1 MRKKTHSDRST
12 ATFNTVLIIF
22 FLVLFAQTVAI
33 YVFSGKNI
41 CLFISLG
48 AILICAGVVFFCKNR
63 LSSYFYKFYM
73 GTVEKLKTPNSD
85 LFSNFT
91 MPVLMLCDD
100 KIVWYNKRF
109 RTEVLKGDDI
119 LGDLPE
125 DIFPEA
131 ARSSLTLSDRAD
143 ISFLGRSYTVYR
155 SEYETAGERY
165 DAFYFAD
172 ITDLKKIAD
181 EFDSSRP
188 VVMIM
193 SIDSFDELTGN
204 LAESERA
211 SVRGQIEREIE
222 SFASKIDG
230 FMKKLNNHTYLF
242 MLNERGFSV
251 IKAEKFS
258 VLDNVRNLKVH
269 GDKNAT
275 LSIGVGRGDK
285 TLKDCEISARQA
297 LEMAQ
302 GRGGD
307 QAAVKKL
314 NNFEFFGGISSKGV
328 ERRTKVKTRVIAAAL
343 KELIRGSDSVFIV
356 GHKYGDLDSL
366 GASLGLYKAVETMGI
381 NGYIVLTREQHLA
394 KQMIAGIDTKY
405 DKGVIISGDRAMEL
419 ITKKSLVIVVDT
431 HRKDFIDAPDLFSVC
446 STKVV
451 IDHHRKNVD
460 FIDDAVIFYH
470 EPYAS
475 SACEMVCELLQYM
488 GDDIIE
494 KPEAEALFA
503 GIMLDTRNFVLRT
516 GVRTFEA
523 SAYLRARDA
532 DPVQVKKL
540 FADSMD
546 VYKERS
552 KIVASAKRFGRCAVS
567 VDDAESGSRVAA
579 SQAADELLNI
589 ENVDASFVIYKS
601 SDTINISARSLG
613 ALNVQIIME
622 ELGGGGHHTMSAA
635 QLRDCDVQ
643 TAEKMLFDAIL
654 KHENKE
660 KRSNYEGST
669 N

>member
-1 MRKKTHSDRST
+1 MRTNTHSDRST
-12 ATFNTVLIIF
+12 ATFNTVITIF
-22 FLVLFAQTVAI
+22 FAVLLAQTAAVYI
-33 YVFSGKNI
+33 LSGNI
-41 CLFISLG
+41 VCLFVSAGVML
-48 AILICAGVVFFCKNR
+48 LCAGIVYFCKNR
-63 LSSYFYKFYM
+63 LSSYFFSFYS
-73 GTVEKLKTPNSD
+73 GTVEKLKTPDSD
-85 LFSNFT
+85 LFTNFT
-91 MPVLMLCDD
+91 MPVLLLKGN

-109 RTEVLKGDDI
+109 RTDVLKGKDV
-119 LGDLPE
+119 LGDLPDE
-125 DIFPEA
+125 IFPETV
-131 ARSSLTLSDRAD
+131 RSAISVSDRAD
-143 ISFLGRSYTVYR
+143 VSFGGRKYTVYKTC
-155 SEYETAGERY
+155 YEAGGEKF
-165 DAFYFAD
+165 DTLYFVD
-172 ITDLKKIAD
+172 VTDLKRIAD
-181 EFDSSRP
+181 EFDASRP

-193 SIDSFDELTGN
+193 SIDSFDELTVN

-222 SFASKIDG
+222 AFASKTDG

-242 MLNERGFSV
+242 VLNERGFALM
-251 IKAEKFS
+251 KAEKFD
-258 VLDNVRNLKVH
+258 VLDKVRNLKVH

-285 TLKDCEISARQA
+285 NLKDCELSARQA

-307 QAAVKKL
+307 QTAVKRL

-328 ERRTKVKTRVIAAAL
+328 EKRTKVKTRVIAAAL
-343 KELIRGSDSVFIV
+343 KELLRGPDCVFIV

-366 GASLGLYKAVETMGI
+366 GASIGLWKAVHTIGPK
-381 NGYIVLTREQHLA
+381 GYIVLNREQHLA
-394 KQMIAGIDTKY
+394 KQLIDRVDKKY
-405 DKGVIISGDRAMEL
+405 DKGVIISGEKAMSL

-523 SAYLRARDA
+523 SAYLRGRDA
-532 DPVQVKKL
+532 DPVEVKKL

-552 KIVASAKRFGRCAVS
+552 KIVASAKRFGRCAIS
-567 VDDAESGSRVAA
+567 VDTADGGSRVAA

-601 SDTINISARSLG
+601 PDTVNISARSLG
-613 ALNVQIIME
+613 AVNVQVIME

-635 QLRDCDVQ
+635 QLRDCDTD
-643 TAEKMLFDAIL
+643 TAEKMLLEAIS
-654 KHENKE
+654 KHEK
-660 KRSNYEGST
+660 
-669 N
+669 

>member
-1 MRKKTHSDRST
+1 MRKNTHSDRST
-12 ATFNTVLIIF
+12 ATFNTVITIF
-22 FLVLFAQTVAI
+22 FAVLLAQTAAVYI
-33 YVFSGKNI
+33 LSGNI
-41 CLFISLG
+41 VCLFVSAGVML
-48 AILICAGVVFFCKNR
+48 LCAGIVYFCKNR
-63 LSSYFYKFYM
+63 LSSYFFSFYS
-73 GTVEKLKTPNSD
+73 GTVEKLKTPDSD
-85 LFSNFT
+85 LFTNFT
-91 MPVLMLCDD
+91 MPVLLLKGN

-109 RTEVLKGDDI
+109 RTDVLKGKDV
-119 LGDLPE
+119 LGDLPDE
-125 DIFPEA
+125 IFPETV
-131 ARSSLTLSDRAD
+131 RSAISVSDRAD
-143 ISFLGRSYTVYR
+143 VSFGGRKYTVYKTC
-155 SEYETAGERY
+155 YEAGGEKF
-165 DAFYFAD
+165 DTLYFVD
-172 ITDLKKIAD
+172 VTDLKRIAD
-181 EFDSSRP
+181 EFDASRP

-193 SIDSFDELTGN
+193 SIDSFDELTVN

-222 SFASKIDG
+222 AFASKTDG

-242 MLNERGFSV
+242 VLNERGFALM
-251 IKAEKFS
+251 KAEKFD
-258 VLDNVRNLKVH
+258 VLDKVRNLKVH

-285 TLKDCEISARQA
+285 NLKDCELSARQA

-307 QAAVKKL
+307 QTAVKRL

-328 ERRTKVKTRVIAAAL
+328 EKRTKVKTRVIAAAL
-343 KELIRGSDSVFIV
+343 KELIRGSDCVFIV

-366 GASLGLYKAVETMGI
+366 GASIGLWKAVHTIGPK
-381 NGYIVLTREQHLA
+381 GYIVLNREQYLA
-394 KQMIAGIDTKY
+394 KQLIDRVDKKY
-405 DKGVIISGDRAMEL
+405 DKGVIISGEKAMSL

-523 SAYLRARDA
+523 SAYLRGRDA
-532 DPVQVKKL
+532 DPVEVKKL

-552 KIVASAKRFGRCAVS
+552 KIVASAKRFGRCAIS
-567 VDDAESGSRVAA
+567 VDTADGGSRVAA

-601 SDTINISARSLG
+601 PDTVNISARSLG
-613 ALNVQIIME
+613 AVNVQVIME

-635 QLRDCDVQ
+635 QLRDCDTD
-643 TAEKMLFDAIL
+643 TAEKMLLEAIS
-654 KHENKE
+654 KHEK
-660 KRSNYEGST
+660 
-669 N
+669 

>member
-1 MRKKTHSDRST
+1 MRKNTHSDRST
-12 ATFNTVLIIF
+12 ATFNTVITIF
-22 FLVLFAQTVAI
+22 FAVLLAQTAAVYI
-33 YVFSGKNI
+33 LSGNI
-41 CLFISLG
+41 VCLFVSAGVML
-48 AILICAGVVFFCKNR
+48 LCAGIVYFCKNR
-63 LSSYFYKFYM
+63 LSSYFFSFYS
-73 GTVEKLKTPNSD
+73 GTVEKLKTPDSD
-85 LFSNFT
+85 LFTNFT
-91 MPVLMLCDD
+91 MPVLLLKGN

-109 RTEVLKGDDI
+109 RTDVLKGKDV
-119 LGDLPE
+119 LGDLPDE
-125 DIFPEA
+125 IFPETV
-131 ARSSLTLSDRAD
+131 RSAISVSDRAD
-143 ISFLGRSYTVYR
+143 VSFGGRKYTVYKTC
-155 SEYETAGERY
+155 YEAGGEKF
-165 DAFYFAD
+165 DTLYFVD
-172 ITDLKKIAD
+172 VTDLKRIAD
-181 EFDSSRP
+181 EFDASRP

-193 SIDSFDELTGN
+193 SIDSFDELTVN

-222 SFASKIDG
+222 AFASKTDG

-242 MLNERGFSV
+242 VLNERGFALM
-251 IKAEKFS
+251 KAEKFD
-258 VLDNVRNLKVH
+258 VLDKVRNLKVH

-285 TLKDCEISARQA
+285 NLKDCELSARQA

-307 QAAVKKL
+307 QAAVKRL

-328 ERRTKVKTRVIAAAL
+328 EKRTKVKTRVIAAAL
-343 KELIRGSDSVFIV
+343 KELIRGSDCVFIV

-366 GASLGLYKAVETMGI
+366 GASIGLWKAVHTIGPK
-381 NGYIVLTREQHLA
+381 GYIVLNREQHLA
-394 KQMIAGIDTKY
+394 KQLIDRVDKKY
-405 DKGVIISGDRAMEL
+405 DKGVIISGEKAMSL

-488 GDDIIE
+488 GDDIIG

-523 SAYLRARDA
+523 SAYLRGRDA
-532 DPVQVKKL
+532 DPVEVKKL

-552 KIVASAKRFGRCAVS
+552 KIVASAKRFGRCAIS
-567 VDDAESGSRVAA
+567 VDTADGGSRVAA

-601 SDTINISARSLG
+601 PDIVNISARSLG
-613 ALNVQIIME
+613 AVNVQVIME

-635 QLRDCDVQ
+635 QLRDCDTD
-643 TAEKMLFDAIL
+643 TAEKMLLEAIS
-654 KHENKE
+654 KHEK
-660 KRSNYEGST
+660 
-669 N
+669 

>member
-1 MRKKTHSDRST
+1 MRKNTHSDRST
-12 ATFNTVLIIF
+12 ATFNTVITIF
-22 FLVLFAQTVAI
+22 FAVLLAQTAAVYI
-33 YVFSGKNI
+33 LSGNI
-41 CLFISLG
+41 VCLFVSAGVML
-48 AILICAGVVFFCKNR
+48 LCAGIVYFCKNR
-63 LSSYFYKFYM
+63 LSSYFFSFYS
-73 GTVEKLKTPNSD
+73 GTVEKLKTPDSD
-85 LFSNFT
+85 LFTNFT
-91 MPVLMLCDD
+91 MPVLLLKGN

-109 RTEVLKGDDI
+109 RTDVLKGKDV
-119 LGDLPE
+119 LGDLPDE
-125 DIFPEA
+125 IFPETV
-131 ARSSLTLSDRAD
+131 RSAISVSDRAD
-143 ISFLGRSYTVYR
+143 VSFGGRKYTVYKTC
-155 SEYETAGERY
+155 YEAGGEKF
-165 DAFYFAD
+165 DTLYFFD
-172 ITDLKKIAD
+172 VTDLKRIAD
-181 EFDSSRP
+181 EFDASRP

-193 SIDSFDELTGN
+193 SIDSFDELTVN

-222 SFASKIDG
+222 AFASKTDG

-242 MLNERGFSV
+242 VLNERGFALM
-251 IKAEKFS
+251 KAEKFD
-258 VLDNVRNLKVH
+258 VLDKVRNLKVH

-285 TLKDCEISARQA
+285 NLKDCELSARQA

-307 QAAVKKL
+307 QTAVKRL

-328 ERRTKVKTRVIAAAL
+328 EKRTKVKTRVIAAAL
-343 KELIRGSDSVFIV
+343 KELIRGSDCVFIV

-366 GASLGLYKAVETMGI
+366 GASIGLWKAVHTIGPK
-381 NGYIVLTREQHLA
+381 GYIVLNREQHLA
-394 KQMIAGIDTKY
+394 KQLIDRVDKKY
-405 DKGVIISGDRAMEL
+405 DKGVIISGEKAMSL

-523 SAYLRARDA
+523 SAYLRGRDA
-532 DPVQVKKL
+532 DPVEVKKL

-552 KIVASAKRFGRCAVS
+552 KIVASAKRFGRCAIS
-567 VDDAESGSRVAA
+567 VDTADGGSRVAA

-601 SDTINISARSLG
+601 PDTVNISARSLG
-613 ALNVQIIME
+613 AVNVQVIME

-635 QLRDCDVQ
+635 QLRDCDTD
-643 TAEKMLFDAIL
+643 TAEKMLLEAIS
-654 KHENKE
+654 KHEK
-660 KRSNYEGST
+660 
-669 N
+669 

>member
-1 MRKKTHSDRST
+1 MRKNTHSDRST
-12 ATFNTVLIIF
+12 ATFNTVITIF
-22 FLVLFAQTVAI
+22 FAVLLAQTAAVYI
-33 YVFSGKNI
+33 LSGNI
-41 CLFISLG
+41 VCLFVSAGVML
-48 AILICAGVVFFCKNR
+48 LCAGIVYFCKNR
-63 LSSYFYKFYM
+63 LSSYFFSFYS
-73 GTVEKLKTPNSD
+73 GTVEKLKTPDSD
-85 LFSNFT
+85 LFTNFT
-91 MPVLMLCDD
+91 MPVLLLKGN

-109 RTEVLKGDDI
+109 RTDVLKGKDV
-119 LGDLPE
+119 LGDLPDE
-125 DIFPEA
+125 IFPETV
-131 ARSSLTLSDRAD
+131 RSAISVSDRAD
-143 ISFLGRSYTVYR
+143 VSFGGRKYTVYKTC
-155 SEYETAGERY
+155 YEAGGEKF
-165 DAFYFAD
+165 DTLYFVD
-172 ITDLKKIAD
+172 VTDLKRIAD
-181 EFDSSRP
+181 EFDASRP

-193 SIDSFDELTGN
+193 SIDSFDELTVN

-222 SFASKIDG
+222 AFASKTDG

-242 MLNERGFSV
+242 VLNERGFALM
-251 IKAEKFS
+251 KAEKFD
-258 VLDNVRNLKVH
+258 VLDKVRNLKVH

-285 TLKDCEISARQA
+285 NLKDCELSARQA

-307 QAAVKKL
+307 QTAVKRL

-328 ERRTKVKTRVIAAAL
+328 EKRTKVKTRVIAAAL
-343 KELIRGSDSVFIV
+343 KELIRGSDCVFIV

-366 GASLGLYKAVETMGI
+366 GASIGLWKAVHTIGPK
-381 NGYIVLTREQHLA
+381 GYIVLNREQHLA
-394 KQMIAGIDTKY
+394 KQLIDRVDKKY
-405 DKGVIISGDRAMEL
+405 DKGVIISGEKAMSL

-431 HRKDFIDAPDLFSVC
+431 HRKDFIDAPDLFSIC

-523 SAYLRARDA
+523 SAYLRGRDA
-532 DPVQVKKL
+532 DPVEVKKL

-552 KIVASAKRFGRCAVS
+552 KIVASAKRFGRCAIS
-567 VDDAESGSRVAA
+567 VDTADGGSRVAA

-601 SDTINISARSLG
+601 PDTVNISARSLG
-613 ALNVQIIME
+613 AVNVQVIME

-635 QLRDCDVQ
+635 QLRDCDTD
-643 TAEKMLFDAIL
+643 TAEKMLLEAIS
-654 KHENKE
+654 KHEK
-660 KRSNYEGST
+660 
-669 N
+669 

>member
-1 MRKKTHSDRST
+1 MRKNTHSDRST
-12 ATFNTVLIIF
+12 ATFNTVITIF
-22 FLVLFAQTVAI
+22 FAVLLAQTAAVYI
-33 YVFSGKNI
+33 LSGNI
-41 CLFISLG
+41 VCLFVSAGVML
-48 AILICAGVVFFCKNR
+48 LCAGIVYFCKNR
-63 LSSYFYKFYM
+63 LSSYFFSFYS
-73 GTVEKLKTPNSD
+73 GTVEKLKTPDSD
-85 LFSNFT
+85 LFTNFT
-91 MPVLMLCDD
+91 MPVLLLKGN

-109 RTEVLKGDDI
+109 RTDVLKGKDV
-119 LGDLPE
+119 LGDLPDE
-125 DIFPEA
+125 IFPETV
-131 ARSSLTLSDRAD
+131 RSAISVSDRAD
-143 ISFLGRSYTVYR
+143 VSFGGRKYTVYKTC
-155 SEYETAGERY
+155 YEAGGEKF
-165 DAFYFAD
+165 DTLYFVD
-172 ITDLKKIAD
+172 VTDLKRIAD
-181 EFDSSRP
+181 EFDASRP

-193 SIDSFDELTGN
+193 SIDSFDELTVN

-222 SFASKIDG
+222 AFASKTDG

-242 MLNERGFSV
+242 VLNERGFALM
-251 IKAEKFS
+251 KAEKFD
-258 VLDNVRNLKVH
+258 VLDKVRNLKVH

-285 TLKDCEISARQA
+285 NLKDCELSARQA

-307 QAAVKKL
+307 QAAVKRL

-328 ERRTKVKTRVIAAAL
+328 EKRTKVKTRVIAAAL
-343 KELIRGSDSVFIV
+343 KELIRGSNCVFIV

-366 GASLGLYKAVETMGI
+366 GASIGLWKAVHTIGPK
-381 NGYIVLTREQHLA
+381 GYIVLNREQHLA
-394 KQMIAGIDTKY
+394 KQLIDRVDKKY
-405 DKGVIISGDRAMEL
+405 DKGVIISGEKAMSL

-523 SAYLRARDA
+523 SAYLRGRDA
-532 DPVQVKKL
+532 DPVEVKKL

-552 KIVASAKRFGRCAVS
+552 KIVASAKRFGRCAIS
-567 VDDAESGSRVAA
+567 VDTADGGSRVAA

-601 SDTINISARSLG
+601 PDTVNISARSLG
-613 ALNVQIIME
+613 AVNVQVIME

-635 QLRDCDVQ
+635 QLRDCDTD
-643 TAEKMLFDAIL
+643 TAEKMLLEAIS
-654 KHENKE
+654 KHEK
-660 KRSNYEGST
+660 
-669 N
+669 

>member
-1 MRKKTHSDRST
+1 MRKNTHSDRST
-12 ATFNTVLIIF
+12 ATFNTVITIF
-22 FLVLFAQTVAI
+22 FAVLLAQTAAVYI
-33 YVFSGKNI
+33 LSGNI
-41 CLFISLG
+41 VCLFVSAGVML
-48 AILICAGVVFFCKNR
+48 LCAGIVYFCKNR
-63 LSSYFYKFYM
+63 LSSYFFSFYS
-73 GTVEKLKTPNSD
+73 GTVEKLKTPDSD
-85 LFSNFT
+85 LFTNFT
-91 MPVLMLCDD
+91 MPVLLLKGN

-109 RTEVLKGDDI
+109 CTDVLKGKDV
-119 LGDLPE
+119 LGDLPDE
-125 DIFPEA
+125 IFPETV
-131 ARSSLTLSDRAD
+131 RSAISVSDRAD
-143 ISFLGRSYTVYR
+143 VSFGGRKYTVYKTC
-155 SEYETAGERY
+155 YEAGGEKF
-165 DAFYFAD
+165 DTLYFVD
-172 ITDLKKIAD
+172 VTDLKRIAD
-181 EFDSSRP
+181 EFDASRP

-193 SIDSFDELTGN
+193 SIDSFDELTVN

-222 SFASKIDG
+222 AFASKTDG

-242 MLNERGFSV
+242 VLNERGFALM
-251 IKAEKFS
+251 KAEKFD
-258 VLDNVRNLKVH
+258 VLDKVRNLKVH

-285 TLKDCEISARQA
+285 NLKDCELSARQA

-307 QAAVKKL
+307 QTAVKRL

-328 ERRTKVKTRVIAAAL
+328 EKRTKVKTRVIAAAL
-343 KELIRGSDSVFIV
+343 KELIRGSDCVFIV

-366 GASLGLYKAVETMGI
+366 GASIGLWKAVHTIGPK
-381 NGYIVLTREQHLA
+381 GYIVLNREQHLA
-394 KQMIAGIDTKY
+394 KQLIDRVDKKY
-405 DKGVIISGDRAMEL
+405 DKGVIISGEKAMSL

-523 SAYLRARDA
+523 SAYLRGRDA
-532 DPVQVKKL
+532 DPVEVKKL

-552 KIVASAKRFGRCAVS
+552 KIVASAKRFGRCAIS
-567 VDDAESGSRVAA
+567 VDTADGGSRVAA

-601 SDTINISARSLG
+601 PDTVNISARSLG
-613 ALNVQIIME
+613 AVNVQVIME

-635 QLRDCDVQ
+635 QLRDCDTD
-643 TAEKMLFDAIL
+643 TAEKMLLEAIS
-654 KHENKE
+654 KHEK
-660 KRSNYEGST
+660 
-669 N
+669 

>member
-1 MRKKTHSDRST
+1 MRKNTHSDRST
-12 ATFNTVLIIF
+12 ATFNTVITIF
-22 FLVLFAQTVAI
+22 FAVLLAQTAAVYI
-33 YVFSGKNI
+33 LSGNI
-41 CLFISLG
+41 VCLFVSAGVML
-48 AILICAGVVFFCKNR
+48 LCAGIVYFCKNR
-63 LSSYFYKFYM
+63 LSSYFFSFYS
-73 GTVEKLKTPNSD
+73 GTVEKLKTPDSD
-85 LFSNFT
+85 LFTNFT
-91 MPVLMLCDD
+91 MPVLLLKGN

-109 RTEVLKGDDI
+109 RTDVLKGKDV
-119 LGDLPE
+119 LGDLPDE
-125 DIFPEA
+125 IFPETV
-131 ARSSLTLSDRAD
+131 RSAISVSDRAD
-143 ISFLGRSYTVYR
+143 VSFGGRKYTVYKTC
-155 SEYETAGERY
+155 YEAGGEKF
-165 DAFYFAD
+165 DTLYFVD
-172 ITDLKKIAD
+172 VTDLKRIAD
-181 EFDSSRP
+181 EFDASRP

-193 SIDSFDELTGN
+193 SIDSFDELTVN

-211 SVRGQIEREIE
+211 SFRGQIEREIE
-222 SFASKIDG
+222 AFASKTDG

-242 MLNERGFSV
+242 VLNERGFALM
-251 IKAEKFS
+251 KAEKFD
-258 VLDNVRNLKVH
+258 VLDKVRNLKVH

-285 TLKDCEISARQA
+285 NLKDCELSARQA

-307 QAAVKKL
+307 QTAVKRL

-328 ERRTKVKTRVIAAAL
+328 EKRTKVKTRVIAAAL
-343 KELIRGSDSVFIV
+343 KELIRGSDCVFIV

-366 GASLGLYKAVETMGI
+366 GASIGLWKAVHTIGPK
-381 NGYIVLTREQHLA
+381 GYIVLNREQHLA
-394 KQMIAGIDTKY
+394 KQLIDRVDKKY
-405 DKGVIISGDRAMEL
+405 DKGVIISGEKAMSL

-523 SAYLRARDA
+523 SAYLRGRDA
-532 DPVQVKKL
+532 DPVEVKKL

-552 KIVASAKRFGRCAVS
+552 KIVASAKRFGRCAIS
-567 VDDAESGSRVAA
+567 VDTADGGSRVAA

-601 SDTINISARSLG
+601 PDTVNISARSLG
-613 ALNVQIIME
+613 AVNVQVIME

-635 QLRDCDVQ
+635 QLRDCDTD
-643 TAEKMLFDAIL
+643 TAEKMLLEAIS
-654 KHENKE
+654 KHEK
-660 KRSNYEGST
+660 
-669 N
+669 

>member
-1 MRKKTHSDRST
+1 MRKNTHSDRST
-12 ATFNTVLIIF
+12 ATFNTVITIF
-22 FLVLFAQTVAI
+22 FAVLLAQTAAVYI
-33 YVFSGKNI
+33 LSGNI
-41 CLFISLG
+41 VCLFVSAGVML
-48 AILICAGVVFFCKNR
+48 LCAGIVYFCKNR
-63 LSSYFYKFYM
+63 LSSYFFSFYS
-73 GTVEKLKTPNSD
+73 GTVEKLKTPDSD
-85 LFSNFT
+85 LFTNFT
-91 MPVLMLCDD
+91 MPVLLLKGN

-109 RTEVLKGDDI
+109 RTDVLKGKDV
-119 LGDLPE
+119 LGDLPDE
-125 DIFPEA
+125 IFPETV
-131 ARSSLTLSDRAD
+131 RSAISVSDRAD
-143 ISFLGRSYTVYR
+143 VSFGGRKYTVYKTC
-155 SEYETAGERY
+155 YEAGGEKF
-165 DAFYFAD
+165 DTLYFVD
-172 ITDLKKIAD
+172 VTDLKRIAD
-181 EFDSSRP
+181 EFDASRP

-193 SIDSFDELTGN
+193 SIDSFDELTVN

-222 SFASKIDG
+222 AFASKTDG

-242 MLNERGFSV
+242 VLNERGFALM
-251 IKAEKFS
+251 KAEKFD
-258 VLDNVRNLKVH
+258 VLDKVRNLKVH

-285 TLKDCEISARQA
+285 NLKDCELSARQA

-307 QAAVKKL
+307 QTAVKRL

-328 ERRTKVKTRVIAAAL
+328 EKRTKVKTRVIAAAL
-343 KELIRGSDSVFIV
+343 KELIRGSDCVFIV

-366 GASLGLYKAVETMGI
+366 GASIGLWKAVHTIGPK
-381 NGYIVLTREQHLA
+381 GYIVLNREQHLA
-394 KQMIAGIDTKY
+394 KQLIDRVDKKY
-405 DKGVIISGDRAMEL
+405 DKGVIISGEKAMSL

-516 GVRTFEA
+516 RVRTFEA
-523 SAYLRARDA
+523 SAYLRGRDA
-532 DPVQVKKL
+532 DPVEVKKL

-552 KIVASAKRFGRCAVS
+552 KIVASAKRFGRCAIS
-567 VDDAESGSRVAA
+567 VDTADGGSRVAA

-601 SDTINISARSLG
+601 PDTVNISARSLG
-613 ALNVQIIME
+613 AVNVQVIME

-635 QLRDCDVQ
+635 QLRDCDTD
-643 TAEKMLFDAIL
+643 TAEKMLLEAIS
-654 KHENKE
+654 KHEK
-660 KRSNYEGST
+660 
-669 N
+669 

>member
-1 MRKKTHSDRST
+1 MRKNTHSDRST
-12 ATFNTVLIIF
+12 ATFNTVITIF
-22 FLVLFAQTVAI
+22 FAVLLAQTAAVYI
-33 YVFSGKNI
+33 LSGNI
-41 CLFISLG
+41 VCLFVSAGVML
-48 AILICAGVVFFCKNR
+48 LCAGIVYFCKNR
-63 LSSYFYKFYM
+63 LSSYFFSFYS
-73 GTVEKLKTPNSD
+73 GTVEKLKTPDSD
-85 LFSNFT
+85 LFTNFT
-91 MPVLMLCDD
+91 MPVLLLKGN

-109 RTEVLKGDDI
+109 RTDVLKGKDV
-119 LGDLPE
+119 LGDLPDE
-125 DIFPEA
+125 IFPETV
-131 ARSSLTLSDRAD
+131 RSAISVSDRAD
-143 ISFLGRSYTVYR
+143 VSFGGRKYTVYKTC
-155 SEYETAGERY
+155 YEAGGEKF
-165 DAFYFAD
+165 DTLYFVD
-172 ITDLKKIAD
+172 VTDLKRIAD
-181 EFDSSRP
+181 EFDASRP

-193 SIDSFDELTGN
+193 SIDSFDELTVN

-222 SFASKIDG
+222 AFASKTDG

-242 MLNERGFSV
+242 VLNERGFALM
-251 IKAEKFS
+251 KAEKFD
-258 VLDNVRNLKVH
+258 VLDKVRNLKVH

-285 TLKDCEISARQA
+285 NLKDCELSARQA

-307 QAAVKKL
+307 QTAVKRL

-328 ERRTKVKTRVIAAAL
+328 EKRTKVKTRVIAAAL
-343 KELIRGSDSVFIV
+343 KELIRGSDCVFIV

-366 GASLGLYKAVETMGI
+366 GASIGLWKAVHTIGPK
-381 NGYIVLTREQHLA
+381 GYIVLNREQHLA
-394 KQMIAGIDTKY
+394 KQLIVRVDKKY
-405 DKGVIISGDRAMEL
+405 DKGVIISGEKAMSL

-523 SAYLRARDA
+523 SAYLRGRDA
-532 DPVQVKKL
+532 DPVEVKKL

-552 KIVASAKRFGRCAVS
+552 KIVATAKRFGRCAIS
-567 VDDAESGSRVAA
+567 VDTADGGSRVAA

-601 SDTINISARSLG
+601 PDTVNISARSLG
-613 ALNVQIIME
+613 AVNVQVIME

-635 QLRDCDVQ
+635 QLRDCDTD
-643 TAEKMLFDAIL
+643 TAEKMLLEAIS
-654 KHENKE
+654 KHEK
-660 KRSNYEGST
+660 
-669 N
+669 

>member
-1 MRKKTHSDRST
+1 MRKNTHSDRST
-12 ATFNTVLIIF
+12 ATFNTVITIF
-22 FLVLFAQTVAI
+22 FAVLLAQTAAVYI
-33 YVFSGKNI
+33 LSGNI
-41 CLFISLG
+41 VCLFVSAGVML
-48 AILICAGVVFFCKNR
+48 LCAGIVYFCKNR
-63 LSSYFYKFYM
+63 LSSYFFSFYS
-73 GTVEKLKTPNSD
+73 GTVEKLKTPDSD
-85 LFSNFT
+85 LFTNFT
-91 MPVLMLCDD
+91 MPVLLLKGN

-109 RTEVLKGDDI
+109 RTDVLKGKDV
-119 LGDLPE
+119 LGDLPDE
-125 DIFPEA
+125 IFPETV
-131 ARSSLTLSDRAD
+131 RSAISVSDRAD
-143 ISFLGRSYTVYR
+143 VSFGGRKYTVYK
-155 SEYETAGERY
+155 TCY
-165 DAFYFAD
+165 DAGGEKFDTLYFVD
-172 ITDLKKIAD
+172 VTDLKRIAD
-181 EFDSSRP
+181 EFDASRP

-193 SIDSFDELTGN
+193 SIDSFDELTVN

-222 SFASKIDG
+222 AFASKTDG

-242 MLNERGFSV
+242 VLNERGFALM
-251 IKAEKFS
+251 KAEKFD
-258 VLDNVRNLKVH
+258 VLDKVRNLKVH

-285 TLKDCEISARQA
+285 NLKDCELSARQA

-307 QAAVKKL
+307 QTAVKRL

-328 ERRTKVKTRVIAAAL
+328 EKRTKVKTRVIAAAL
-343 KELIRGSDSVFIV
+343 KELIRGSDCVFIV

-366 GASLGLYKAVETMGI
+366 GASIGLWKAVHTIGPK
-381 NGYIVLTREQHLA
+381 GYIVLNREQHLA
-394 KQMIAGIDTKY
+394 KQLIDRVDKKY
-405 DKGVIISGDRAMEL
+405 DKGVIISGEKAMSL

-523 SAYLRARDA
+523 SAYLRGRDA
-532 DPVQVKKL
+532 DPVEVKKL

-552 KIVASAKRFGRCAVS
+552 KIVASAKRFGRCAIS
-567 VDDAESGSRVAA
+567 VDTADGGSRVAA

-601 SDTINISARSLG
+601 PDTVNISARSLG
-613 ALNVQIIME
+613 AVNVQVIME

-635 QLRDCDVQ
+635 QLRDCDTD
-643 TAEKMLFDAIL
+643 TAEKMLLEAIS
-654 KHENKE
+654 KHEK
-660 KRSNYEGST
+660 
-669 N
+669 

>member
-1 MRKKTHSDRST
+1 M
-12 ATFNTVLIIF
+12 
-22 FLVLFAQTVAI
+22 
-33 YVFSGKNI
+33 
-41 CLFISLG
+41 
-48 AILICAGVVFFCKNR
+48 
-63 LSSYFYKFYM
+63 
-73 GTVEKLKTPNSD
+73 
-85 LFSNFT
+85 
-91 MPVLMLCDD
+91 
-100 KIVWYNKRF
+100 
-109 RTEVLKGDDI
+109 
-119 LGDLPE
+119 
-125 DIFPEA
+125 
-131 ARSSLTLSDRAD
+131 
-143 ISFLGRSYTVYR
+143 
-155 SEYETAGERY
+155 
-165 DAFYFAD
+165 
-172 ITDLKKIAD
+172 TDLKRIAD
-181 EFDSSRP
+181 EFDASRP

-193 SIDSFDELTGN
+193 SIDSFDELTVN

-222 SFASKIDG
+222 AFASKTDG

-242 MLNERGFSV
+242 VLNERGFALM
-251 IKAEKFS
+251 KAEKFD
-258 VLDNVRNLKVH
+258 VLDKVRNLKVH

-285 TLKDCEISARQA
+285 NLKDCELSARQA

-307 QAAVKKL
+307 QTAVKRL

-328 ERRTKVKTRVIAAAL
+328 EKRTKVKTRVIAAAL
-343 KELIRGSDSVFIV
+343 KELIRGSDCVFIV

-366 GASLGLYKAVETMGI
+366 GASIGLWKAVHTIGPK
-381 NGYIVLTREQHLA
+381 GYIVLNREQHLA
-394 KQMIAGIDTKY
+394 KQLIDRVDKKY
-405 DKGVIISGDRAMEL
+405 DKDVIISGEKAMSL

-523 SAYLRARDA
+523 SAYLRGRDA
-532 DPVQVKKL
+532 DPVEVKKL

-552 KIVASAKRFGRCAVS
+552 KIVASAKRFGRCAIS
-567 VDDAESGSRVAA
+567 VDTADGGSRVAA

-601 SDTINISARSLG
+601 PDTVNISARSLG
-613 ALNVQIIME
+613 AVNVQVIME

-635 QLRDCDVQ
+635 QLRDCDTD
-643 TAEKMLFDAIL
+643 TAEKMLLEAIS
-654 KHENKE
+654 KHEK
-660 KRSNYEGST
+660 
-669 N
+669 

>member
-1 MRKKTHSDRST
+1 MRKNTHSDRST
-12 ATFNTVLIIF
+12 ATFNTVITIF
-22 FLVLFAQTVAI
+22 FAVLLAQTAAVYI
-33 YVFSGKNI
+33 LSGNI
-41 CLFISLG
+41 VCLFVSAGVML
-48 AILICAGVVFFCKNR
+48 LCAGIVYFCKNR
-63 LSSYFYKFYM
+63 LSSYFFSFYS
-73 GTVEKLKTPNSD
+73 GTVEKLKTPDSD
-85 LFSNFT
+85 LFTNFT
-91 MPVLMLCDD
+91 MPVLLLKGN

-109 RTEVLKGDDI
+109 RTDVLKGKDV
-119 LGDLPE
+119 LGDLPDE
-125 DIFPEA
+125 IFPETV
-131 ARSSLTLSDRAD
+131 RSAISVSDRAD
-143 ISFLGRSYTVYR
+143 VSFGGRKYTVYKTC
-155 SEYETAGERY
+155 YEAGGEKF
-165 DAFYFAD
+165 DTLYFVD
-172 ITDLKKIAD
+172 VTDLKRIAD
-181 EFDSSRP
+181 EFDASRP

-193 SIDSFDELTGN
+193 SIDSFDELTVN

-222 SFASKIDG
+222 AFASKTDG

-242 MLNERGFSV
+242 VLNERGFALM
-251 IKAEKFS
+251 KAEKFD
-258 VLDNVRNLKVH
+258 VLDKVRNLKVH

-285 TLKDCEISARQA
+285 NLKDCELSARQA

-307 QAAVKKL
+307 QTAVKRL

-328 ERRTKVKTRVIAAAL
+328 EKRTKVKTRVIAAAL
-343 KELIRGSDSVFIV
+343 KELIRGSDCVFIV

-366 GASLGLYKAVETMGI
+366 GASIGLWKAVHTIGPK
-381 NGYIVLTREQHLA
+381 GYIVLNREQHLA
-394 KQMIAGIDTKY
+394 KQLIDRVDKKY
-405 DKGVIISGDRAMEL
+405 DKGVIISGEKAMSL

-523 SAYLRARDA
+523 SAYLRGRDA
-532 DPVQVKKL
+532 DPVEVKKL

-552 KIVASAKRFGRCAVS
+552 KIVASAKRFGRCAIS
-567 VDDAESGSRVAA
+567 VDTADGGSRVAA

-601 SDTINISARSLG
+601 PDTVNISARSLG
-613 ALNVQIIME
+613 AVNVQVIRE
-622 ELGGGGHHTMSAA
+622 ELGGGGHPTMSAA
-635 QLRDCDVQ
+635 QLRDCDTD
-643 TAEKMLFDAIL
+643 TAEKMLLEAIS
-654 KHENKE
+654 KHEK
-660 KRSNYEGST
+660 
-669 N
+669 

>member
-1 MRKKTHSDRST
+1 MRENTHSDRST
-12 ATFNTVLIIF
+12 ATFNTVITIF
-22 FLVLFAQTVAI
+22 FAVLLAQTAAVYI
-33 YVFSGKNI
+33 LSGNI
-41 CLFISLG
+41 VCLFVSAGVML
-48 AILICAGVVFFCKNR
+48 LCAGIVYFCKNR
-63 LSSYFYKFYM
+63 LSSYFFSFYS
-73 GTVEKLKTPNSD
+73 GTVEKLKTPDSD
-85 LFSNFT
+85 LFTNFT
-91 MPVLMLCDD
+91 MPVLLLKGN

-109 RTEVLKGDDI
+109 RTDVLKGKDV
-119 LGDLPE
+119 LGDLPDE
-125 DIFPEA
+125 IFPETV
-131 ARSSLTLSDRAD
+131 RSAISVSDRAD
-143 ISFLGRSYTVYR
+143 VSFGGRKYTVYKTC
-155 SEYETAGERY
+155 YEAGGEKF
-165 DAFYFAD
+165 DTLYFVD
-172 ITDLKKIAD
+172 VTDLKRIAD
-181 EFDSSRP
+181 EFDASRP

-193 SIDSFDELTGN
+193 SIDSFDELTVN

-222 SFASKIDG
+222 AFASKTDG

-242 MLNERGFSV
+242 VLNERGFALM
-251 IKAEKFS
+251 KAEKFD
-258 VLDNVRNLKVH
+258 VLDKVRNLKVH

-285 TLKDCEISARQA
+285 NLKDCELSARQA

-307 QAAVKKL
+307 QTAVKRL

-328 ERRTKVKTRVIAAAL
+328 EKRTKVKTRVIAAAL
-343 KELIRGSDSVFIV
+343 KELIRGSDCVFIV

-366 GASLGLYKAVETMGI
+366 GASIGLWKAVHTIGPK
-381 NGYIVLTREQHLA
+381 GYIVLNREQHLA
-394 KQMIAGIDTKY
+394 KQLIDRVDKKY
-405 DKGVIISGDRAMEL
+405 DKDVIISGEKAMSL

-523 SAYLRARDA
+523 SAYLRGRDA
-532 DPVQVKKL
+532 DPVEVKKL

-552 KIVASAKRFGRCAVS
+552 KIVASAKRFGRCAIS
-567 VDDAESGSRVAA
+567 VDTADGGSRVAA

-601 SDTINISARSLG
+601 PDTVNISARSLG
-613 ALNVQIIME
+613 AVNVQVIME

-635 QLRDCDVQ
+635 QLRDCDTD
-643 TAEKMLFDAIL
+643 TAEKMLLEAIS
-654 KHENKE
+654 KHEK
-660 KRSNYEGST
+660 
-669 N
+669 

>member
-1 MRKKTHSDRST
+1 MRKNTHSDRST
-12 ATFNTVLIIF
+12 ATFNTVITIF
-22 FLVLFAQTVAI
+22 FAVLLAQTAAVYI
-33 YVFSGKNI
+33 LSGNI
-41 CLFISLG
+41 VCLFVSAGVML
-48 AILICAGVVFFCKNR
+48 LCAGIVYFCKNR
-63 LSSYFYKFYM
+63 LSSYFFSFYS
-73 GTVEKLKTPNSD
+73 GTVEKLKTPDSD
-85 LFSNFT
+85 LFTNFT
-91 MPVLMLCDD
+91 MPVLLLKGN

-109 RTEVLKGDDI
+109 RTDVLKGKDV
-119 LGDLPE
+119 LGDLPDE
-125 DIFPEA
+125 IFPETV
-131 ARSSLTLSDRAD
+131 RSAISVSDRAD
-143 ISFLGRSYTVYR
+143 VSFGGRKYTVYKTC
-155 SEYETAGERY
+155 YEAGGEKF
-165 DAFYFAD
+165 DTLYFVD
-172 ITDLKKIAD
+172 VTDLKRIAD
-181 EFDSSRP
+181 EFDASRP

-193 SIDSFDELTGN
+193 SIDSFDELTVN

-222 SFASKIDG
+222 AFASKTDG

-242 MLNERGFSV
+242 VLNERGFALM
-251 IKAEKFS
+251 KAEKFD
-258 VLDNVRNLKVH
+258 VLDKVRNLKVH

-285 TLKDCEISARQA
+285 NLKDCELSARQA

-307 QAAVKKL
+307 QTAVKRL

-328 ERRTKVKTRVIAAAL
+328 EKRTKVKTRVIAAAL
-343 KELIRGSDSVFIV
+343 KELIRGSDCVFIV

-366 GASLGLYKAVETMGI
+366 GASIGLWKAVHTIGPK
-381 NGYIVLTREQHLA
+381 GYIVLNREQHLA
-394 KQMIAGIDTKY
+394 KQLIDRVDKKY
-405 DKGVIISGDRAMEL
+405 DKGVIISGEKAMSL

-523 SAYLRARDA
+523 SAYLRGRDA
-532 DPVQVKKL
+532 DPVEVKKL
-540 FADSMD
+540 FAESMD

-552 KIVASAKRFGRCAVS
+552 KIVASAKRFGRCAIS
-567 VDDAESGSRVAA
+567 VDTADGGSRVAA

-601 SDTINISARSLG
+601 PDTVNISARSLG
-613 ALNVQIIME
+613 AVNVQVIME

-635 QLRDCDVQ
+635 QLRDCDTD
-643 TAEKMLFDAIL
+643 TAEKMLLEAIS
-654 KHENKE
+654 KHEK
-660 KRSNYEGST
+660 
-669 N
+669 

>member
-1 MRKKTHSDRST
+1 MRKNTHSDRST
-12 ATFNTVLIIF
+12 ATFNTVITIF
-22 FLVLFAQTVAI
+22 FAVLLAQTAAVYI
-33 YVFSGKNI
+33 LSGNI
-41 CLFISLG
+41 VCLFVSAGVML
-48 AILICAGVVFFCKNR
+48 LCAGIVYFCKNR
-63 LSSYFYKFYM
+63 LSSYFFSFYS
-73 GTVEKLKTPNSD
+73 GTVEKLKTPDSD
-85 LFSNFT
+85 FFTNFT
-91 MPVLMLCDD
+91 MPVLLLKGN

-109 RTEVLKGDDI
+109 RTDVLKGKDV
-119 LGDLPE
+119 LGDLPDE
-125 DIFPEA
+125 IFPETV
-131 ARSSLTLSDRAD
+131 RSAISVSDRAD
-143 ISFLGRSYTVYR
+143 VSFGGRKYTVYKTC
-155 SEYETAGERY
+155 YEAGGEKF
-165 DAFYFAD
+165 DTLYFVD
-172 ITDLKKIAD
+172 VTDLKRIAD
-181 EFDSSRP
+181 EFDASRP

-193 SIDSFDELTGN
+193 SIDSFDELTVN

-222 SFASKIDG
+222 AFASKTDG

-242 MLNERGFSV
+242 VLNERGFALM
-251 IKAEKFS
+251 KAEKFD
-258 VLDNVRNLKVH
+258 VLDKVRNLKVH

-285 TLKDCEISARQA
+285 NLKDCELSARQA

-307 QAAVKKL
+307 QTAVKRL

-328 ERRTKVKTRVIAAAL
+328 EKRTKVKTRVIAAAL
-343 KELIRGSDSVFIV
+343 KELIRGSDCVFIV

-366 GASLGLYKAVETMGI
+366 GASIGLWKAVHTIGPK
-381 NGYIVLTREQHLA
+381 GYIVLNREQHLA
-394 KQMIAGIDTKY
+394 KQLIDRVDKKY
-405 DKGVIISGDRAMEL
+405 DKDVIISGEKAMSL

-523 SAYLRARDA
+523 SAYLRGRDA
-532 DPVQVKKL
+532 DPVEVKKL

-552 KIVASAKRFGRCAVS
+552 KIVASAKRFGRCAIS
-567 VDDAESGSRVAA
+567 VDTADGGSRVAA

-601 SDTINISARSLG
+601 PDTVNISARSLG
-613 ALNVQIIME
+613 AVNVQVIME

-635 QLRDCDVQ
+635 QLRDCDTD
-643 TAEKMLFDAIL
+643 TAEKMLLEAIS
-654 KHENKE
+654 KHEK
-660 KRSNYEGST
+660 
-669 N
+669 

>member
-1 MRKKTHSDRST
+1 MRKNTHSDRST
-12 ATFNTVLIIF
+12 ATFNTVITIF
-22 FLVLFAQTVAI
+22 FAVLLAQTAAVYI
-33 YVFSGKNI
+33 LSGNI
-41 CLFISLG
+41 VCLFVSAGVML
-48 AILICAGVVFFCKNR
+48 LCAGIVYFCKNR
-63 LSSYFYKFYM
+63 LSSYFFSFYS
-73 GTVEKLKTPNSD
+73 GTVEKLKTPDSD
-85 LFSNFT
+85 LFTNFT
-91 MPVLMLCDD
+91 MPVLLLKGN

-109 RTEVLKGDDI
+109 RTDVLKGKDV
-119 LGDLPE
+119 LGDLPDE
-125 DIFPEA
+125 IFPETV
-131 ARSSLTLSDRAD
+131 RSAISVSDRAD
-143 ISFLGRSYTVYR
+143 VSFGGRKYTVYKTC
-155 SEYETAGERY
+155 YEAGGEKF
-165 DAFYFAD
+165 DTLYFVD
-172 ITDLKKIAD
+172 VTDLKRIAD
-181 EFDSSRP
+181 EFDASRP

-193 SIDSFDELTGN
+193 SIDSFDELTVN

-222 SFASKIDG
+222 AFASKTDG

-242 MLNERGFSV
+242 VLNERGFALM
-251 IKAEKFS
+251 KAEKFD
-258 VLDNVRNLKVH
+258 VLDKVRNLKVH

-285 TLKDCEISARQA
+285 NLKDCELSARQA

-307 QAAVKKL
+307 QTAVKRL

-328 ERRTKVKTRVIAAAL
+328 EKRTKVKTRVIAAAL
-343 KELIRGSDSVFIV
+343 KELIRGSDCVFIV

-366 GASLGLYKAVETMGI
+366 GASIGLWKAVHTIGPK
-381 NGYIVLTREQHLA
+381 GYIVLNREQHLA
-394 KQMIAGIDTKY
+394 KQLIDRVDKKY
-405 DKGVIISGDRAMEL
+405 DKDVIISGEKAMSL

-523 SAYLRARDA
+523 SAYLRGRDA
-532 DPVQVKKL
+532 DPVEVKKL

-552 KIVASAKRFGRCAVS
+552 KIVASAKRFGRCAIS
-567 VDDAESGSRVAA
+567 VDTADGGSRVVA

-601 SDTINISARSLG
+601 PDTVNISARSLG
-613 ALNVQIIME
+613 AVNVQVIME

-635 QLRDCDVQ
+635 QLRDCDTD
-643 TAEKMLFDAIL
+643 TAEKMLLEAIS
-654 KHENKE
+654 KHEK
-660 KRSNYEGST
+660 
-669 N
+669 

>member
-1 MRKKTHSDRST
+1 MPNASVPRISRKAHTTS
-12 ATFNTVLIIF
+12 
-22 FLVLFAQTVAI
+22 
-33 YVFSGKNI
+33 
-41 CLFISLG
+41 SL
-48 AILICAGVVFFCKNR
+48 AAK
-63 LSSYFYKFYM
+63 
-73 GTVEKLKTPNSD
+73 
-85 LFSNFT
+85 NFT
-91 MPVLMLCDD
+91 MPVLLLKGN

-109 RTEVLKGDDI
+109 RTDVLKGKDV
-119 LGDLPE
+119 LGDLPDE
-125 DIFPEA
+125 IFPETV
-131 ARSSLTLSDRAD
+131 RSAISVSDRAD
-143 ISFLGRSYTVYR
+143 VSFGGRKYTVYKTC
-155 SEYETAGERY
+155 YEAGGEKF
-165 DAFYFAD
+165 DTLYFVD
-172 ITDLKKIAD
+172 VTDLKRIAD
-181 EFDSSRP
+181 EFDASRP

-193 SIDSFDELTGN
+193 SIDSFDELTVN

-222 SFASKIDG
+222 AFASKTDG

-242 MLNERGFSV
+242 VLNERGFALM
-251 IKAEKFS
+251 KAEKFD
-258 VLDNVRNLKVH
+258 VLDKVRNLKVH

-285 TLKDCEISARQA
+285 NLKDCELSARQA

-307 QAAVKKL
+307 QTAVKRL

-328 ERRTKVKTRVIAAAL
+328 EKRTKVKTRVIAAAL
-343 KELIRGSDSVFIV
+343 KELIRGSDCVFIV

-366 GASLGLYKAVETMGI
+366 GASIGLWKAVHTIGPK
-381 NGYIVLTREQHLA
+381 GYIVLNREQHLA
-394 KQMIAGIDTKY
+394 KQLIDRVDKKY
-405 DKGVIISGDRAMEL
+405 DKDVIISGEKAMSL

-523 SAYLRARDA
+523 SAYLRGRDA
-532 DPVQVKKL
+532 DPVEVKKL

-552 KIVASAKRFGRCAVS
+552 KIVASAKRFGRCAIS
-567 VDDAESGSRVAA
+567 VDTADGGSRVAA

-601 SDTINISARSLG
+601 PDTVNISARSLG
-613 ALNVQIIME
+613 AVNVQVIME

-635 QLRDCDVQ
+635 QLRDCDTD
-643 TAEKMLFDAIL
+643 TAEKMLLEAIS
-654 KHENKE
+654 KHEK
-660 KRSNYEGST
+660 
-669 N
+669 

>member
-1 MRKKTHSDRST
+1 MRKNTHSDRST
-12 ATFNTVLIIF
+12 ATFNTVITIF
-22 FLVLFAQTVAI
+22 FAVLLAQTAAVYI
-33 YVFSGKNI
+33 LSGNI
-41 CLFISLG
+41 VCLFVSAGVML
-48 AILICAGVVFFCKNR
+48 LCAGIVYFCKNR
-63 LSSYFYKFYM
+63 LSSYFFSFYS
-73 GTVEKLKTPNSD
+73 GTVEKLKTPDSD
-85 LFSNFT
+85 LFTNFT
-91 MPVLMLCDD
+91 MPVLLLKGN

-109 RTEVLKGDDI
+109 RTDVLKGKDV
-119 LGDLPE
+119 LGDLPDE
-125 DIFPEA
+125 IFPETV
-131 ARSSLTLSDRAD
+131 RSAISVSDRAD
-143 ISFLGRSYTVYR
+143 VSFGGRKYTVYKTC
-155 SEYETAGERY
+155 YEAGGEKF
-165 DAFYFAD
+165 DTLYFVD
-172 ITDLKKIAD
+172 VTDLKRIAD
-181 EFDSSRP
+181 EFDASRP

-193 SIDSFDELTGN
+193 SIDSFDELTVN

-222 SFASKIDG
+222 AFASKTDG

-242 MLNERGFSV
+242 VLNERGFALM
-251 IKAEKFS
+251 KAEKFD
-258 VLDNVRNLKVH
+258 VLDKVRNLKVH

-285 TLKDCEISARQA
+285 NLKDCELSARQA

-307 QAAVKKL
+307 QTAVKRL

-328 ERRTKVKTRVIAAAL
+328 EKRTKVKTRVIAAAL
-343 KELIRGSDSVFIV
+343 KELIRGSDCVFIV

-366 GASLGLYKAVETMGI
+366 GASIGLWKAVHTIGPK
-381 NGYIVLTREQHLA
+381 GYIVLNREQHLA
-394 KQMIAGIDTKY
+394 KQLIDRVDKKY
-405 DKGVIISGDRAMEL
+405 DKGVILSGEKAMSL

-523 SAYLRARDA
+523 SAYLRGRDA
-532 DPVQVKKL
+532 DPVEVKKL

-552 KIVASAKRFGRCAVS
+552 KIVASAKRFGRCAIS
-567 VDDAESGSRVAA
+567 VDTADGGSRVAA

-601 SDTINISARSLG
+601 PDTVNISARSLG
-613 ALNVQIIME
+613 AVNVQVIME

-635 QLRDCDVQ
+635 QLRDCDTD
-643 TAEKMLFDAIL
+643 TAEKMLLEAIS
-654 KHENKE
+654 KHEK
-660 KRSNYEGST
+660 
-669 N
+669 

>member
-1 MRKKTHSDRST
+1 MRKNTHSDRST
-12 ATFNTVLIIF
+12 ATFNTVITIF
-22 FLVLFAQTVAI
+22 FAVLLAQTAAVYI
-33 YVFSGKNI
+33 LSGNI
-41 CLFISLG
+41 VCLFVSAGVML
-48 AILICAGVVFFCKNR
+48 LCAGIVYFCKNR
-63 LSSYFYKFYM
+63 LSSYFFSFYS
-73 GTVEKLKTPNSD
+73 GTVEKLKTPDSD
-85 LFSNFT
+85 LFTNFT
-91 MPVLMLCDD
+91 MPVLLLKGN

-109 RTEVLKGDDI
+109 RTDVLKGKDV
-119 LGDLPE
+119 LGDLPDE
-125 DIFPEA
+125 IFPETV
-131 ARSSLTLSDRAD
+131 RSAISVSDRAD
-143 ISFLGRSYTVYR
+143 VSFGGRKYTVYKTC
-155 SEYETAGERY
+155 YEAGGEKF
-165 DAFYFAD
+165 DTLYFVD
-172 ITDLKKIAD
+172 VTDLKRIAD
-181 EFDSSRP
+181 EFDASRP

-193 SIDSFDELTGN
+193 SIDSFDELTVN

-222 SFASKIDG
+222 AFASKTDG

-242 MLNERGFSV
+242 VLNERGFALM
-251 IKAEKFS
+251 KAEKFD
-258 VLDNVRNLKVH
+258 VLDKVRNLKVH

-285 TLKDCEISARQA
+285 NLKDCELSARQA

-307 QAAVKKL
+307 QTAVKRL

-328 ERRTKVKTRVIAAAL
+328 EKRTKVKTRVIAAAL
-343 KELIRGSDSVFIV
+343 KELIRGSDCVFIV

-366 GASLGLYKAVETMGI
+366 GASIGLWKAVHTIGPK
-381 NGYIVLTREQHLA
+381 GYIVLNREQHLA
-394 KQMIAGIDTKY
+394 KQLIDRVDKKY
-405 DKGVIISGDRAMEL
+405 DKGVIISGEKAMSL

-523 SAYLRARDA
+523 SAYLRGRDA
-532 DPVQVKKL
+532 DPVEVKKL

-552 KIVASAKRFGRCAVS
+552 KIVASAKRFGRCAIS
-567 VDDAESGSRVAA
+567 VDTADGGSRVAA

-601 SDTINISARSLG
+601 PDTVNISARSLG
-613 ALNVQIIME
+613 AVNVQVIME

-635 QLRDCDVQ
+635 QLRDCDTD
-643 TAEKMLFDAIL
+643 TAEKMLLEAIST
-654 KHENKE
+654 HEK
-660 KRSNYEGST
+660 
-669 N
+669 

>member
-1 MRKKTHSDRST
+1 MRKNTHSDRST
-12 ATFNTVLIIF
+12 ATFNTVITIF
-22 FLVLFAQTVAI
+22 FAVLLAQTAAVYI
-33 YVFSGKNI
+33 LSGNI
-41 CLFISLG
+41 VCLFVSAGVML
-48 AILICAGVVFFCKNR
+48 LCAGIVYFCKNR
-63 LSSYFYKFYM
+63 LSSYFFSFYS
-73 GTVEKLKTPNSD
+73 GTVEKLKTPDSD
-85 LFSNFT
+85 LFTNFT
-91 MPVLMLCDD
+91 MPVLLLKGN

-109 RTEVLKGDDI
+109 RTDVLKGKDV
-119 LGDLPE
+119 LGDLPDE
-125 DIFPEA
+125 IFPETV
-131 ARSSLTLSDRAD
+131 RSAISVSDRAD
-143 ISFLGRSYTVYR
+143 VSFGGRKYTVYKTC
-155 SEYETAGERY
+155 YEAGGEKF
-165 DAFYFAD
+165 DTLYFVD
-172 ITDLKKIAD
+172 VTDLKRIAD
-181 EFDSSRP
+181 EFDASRP

-193 SIDSFDELTGN
+193 SIDSFDELTVN

-222 SFASKIDG
+222 AFASKTDG

-242 MLNERGFSV
+242 VLNERGFALM
-251 IKAEKFS
+251 KAEKFD
-258 VLDNVRNLKVH
+258 VLDKVRNLKVH

-285 TLKDCEISARQA
+285 NLKDCELSARQA

-307 QAAVKKL
+307 QTAVKRL

-328 ERRTKVKTRVIAAAL
+328 EKRTKVKTRVIAAAL
-343 KELIRGSDSVFIV
+343 KELIRGSDCVFIV

-366 GASLGLYKAVETMGI
+366 GASIGLWKAVHTIGPK
-381 NGYIVLTREQHLA
+381 GYIVLNREQHLA
-394 KQMIAGIDTKY
+394 KQLIDRVDKKY
-405 DKGVIISGDRAMEL
+405 DKGVIISGEKAMSL

-523 SAYLRARDA
+523 SAYLRGRDA
-532 DPVQVKKL
+532 DPVEVKKL

-552 KIVASAKRFGRCAVS
+552 KIVASAKRFGRCAIS
-567 VDDAESGSRVAA
+567 VDTADGGSRVAA

-601 SDTINISARSLG
+601 PDTVNISARSLG
-613 ALNVQIIME
+613 AVNVQVIME

-635 QLRDCDVQ
+635 QLRDCDTD
-643 TAEKMLFDAIL
+643 TAEKMLLGAIS
-654 KHENKE
+654 KHEK
-660 KRSNYEGST
+660 
-669 N
+669 

>member
-1 MRKKTHSDRST
+1 MRKNTHSDRST
-12 ATFNTVLIIF
+12 ATFNTVITIF
-22 FLVLFAQTVAI
+22 FAVLLAQTAAVYI
-33 YVFSGKNI
+33 LSGNI
-41 CLFISLG
+41 VCLFVSAGVML
-48 AILICAGVVFFCKNR
+48 LCAGIVYFCKNR
-63 LSSYFYKFYM
+63 LSSYFFSFYS
-73 GTVEKLKTPNSD
+73 GTVEKLKTPDSD
-85 LFSNFT
+85 LFTNFT
-91 MPVLMLCDD
+91 MPVLLLKGN

-109 RTEVLKGDDI
+109 RTDVLKGKDV
-119 LGDLPE
+119 LGDLPDE
-125 DIFPEA
+125 IFPETV
-131 ARSSLTLSDRAD
+131 RSAISVSDRAD
-143 ISFLGRSYTVYR
+143 VSFGGRKYTVYKTC
-155 SEYETAGERY
+155 YEAGGEKF
-165 DAFYFAD
+165 DTLYFVD
-172 ITDLKKIAD
+172 VTDLKRIAD
-181 EFDSSRP
+181 EFDASRP

-193 SIDSFDELTGN
+193 SIDSFDELTVN

-222 SFASKIDG
+222 AFASKTDG

-242 MLNERGFSV
+242 VLNERGFALM
-251 IKAEKFS
+251 KAEKFD
-258 VLDNVRNLKVH
+258 VLDKVRNLKVH

-285 TLKDCEISARQA
+285 NLKDCELSARQA

-307 QAAVKKL
+307 QTAVKRL

-328 ERRTKVKTRVIAAAL
+328 EKRTKVKTRVIAAAL
-343 KELIRGSDSVFIV
+343 KELIRGSDCVFIV

-366 GASLGLYKAVETMGI
+366 GASIGLWKAVHTIGPK
-381 NGYIVLTREQHLA
+381 GYIVLNREQHLA
-394 KQMIAGIDTKY
+394 KQLIDRVDKKY
-405 DKGVIISGDRAMEL
+405 DKGVIISGEKAMSL
-419 ITKKSLVIVVDT
+419 ITKKSLVVVVDT

-523 SAYLRARDA
+523 SAYLRGRDA
-532 DPVQVKKL
+532 DPVEVKKL

-552 KIVASAKRFGRCAVS
+552 KIVASAKRFGRCAIS
-567 VDDAESGSRVAA
+567 VDTADGGSRVAA

-601 SDTINISARSLG
+601 PDTVNISARSLG
-613 ALNVQIIME
+613 AVNVQVIME

-635 QLRDCDVQ
+635 QLRDCDTD
-643 TAEKMLFDAIL
+643 TAEKMLLEAIS
-654 KHENKE
+654 KHEK
-660 KRSNYEGST
+660 
-669 N
+669 

>member
-1 MRKKTHSDRST
+1 MRKNTHSDRST
-12 ATFNTVLIIF
+12 ATFNTVITIF
-22 FLVLFAQTVAI
+22 FAVLLAQTAAVYI
-33 YVFSGKNI
+33 LSGNI
-41 CLFISLG
+41 VCLFVSAGVML
-48 AILICAGVVFFCKNR
+48 LCAGIVYFCKNR
-63 LSSYFYKFYM
+63 LSSYFFSFYS
-73 GTVEKLKTPNSD
+73 GTVEKLKTPDSD
-85 LFSNFT
+85 LFTNFT
-91 MPVLMLCDD
+91 MPVLLLKGN

-109 RTEVLKGDDI
+109 RTDVLKGKDV
-119 LGDLPE
+119 LGDLPDE
-125 DIFPEA
+125 IFPETV
-131 ARSSLTLSDRAD
+131 RSAISVSDRAD
-143 ISFLGRSYTVYR
+143 VSFGGRKYTVYKTC
-155 SEYETAGERY
+155 YEAGGEKF
-165 DAFYFAD
+165 DTLYFVD
-172 ITDLKKIAD
+172 VTDLKRIAD
-181 EFDSSRP
+181 EFDASRP

-193 SIDSFDELTGN
+193 SIDSFDELTVN

-222 SFASKIDG
+222 AFASKTDG

-242 MLNERGFSV
+242 VLNERGFALM
-251 IKAEKFS
+251 KAEKFD
-258 VLDNVRNLKVH
+258 VLDKVRNLKVH

-285 TLKDCEISARQA
+285 NLKDCELSARQA

-302 GRGGD
+302 GLGGD
-307 QAAVKKL
+307 QTAVKRL

-328 ERRTKVKTRVIAAAL
+328 EKRTKVKTRVIAAAL
-343 KELIRGSDSVFIV
+343 KELIRGSDCVFIV

-366 GASLGLYKAVETMGI
+366 GASIGLWKAVHTIGPK
-381 NGYIVLTREQHLA
+381 GYIVLNREQHLA
-394 KQMIAGIDTKY
+394 KQLIDRVDKKY
-405 DKGVIISGDRAMEL
+405 DKGVIISGEKAMSL

-523 SAYLRARDA
+523 SAYLRGRDA
-532 DPVQVKKL
+532 DPVEVKKL

-552 KIVASAKRFGRCAVS
+552 KIVASAKRFGRCAIS
-567 VDDAESGSRVAA
+567 VDTADGGSRVAA

-601 SDTINISARSLG
+601 PDTVNISARSLG
-613 ALNVQIIME
+613 AVNVQVIME

-635 QLRDCDVQ
+635 QLRDCDTD
-643 TAEKMLFDAIL
+643 TAEKMLLEAIS
-654 KHENKE
+654 KHEK
-660 KRSNYEGST
+660 
-669 N
+669 

>member
-1 MRKKTHSDRST
+1 MRKNTHSDRST
-12 ATFNTVLIIF
+12 ATFNTVITIF
-22 FLVLFAQTVAI
+22 FAVLLAQTAAVYI
-33 YVFSGKNI
+33 LSGNI
-41 CLFISLG
+41 VCLFVSAGVML
-48 AILICAGVVFFCKNR
+48 LCAGIVYFCKNR
-63 LSSYFYKFYM
+63 LSSYFFSFYS
-73 GTVEKLKTPNSD
+73 GTVEKLKTPDSD
-85 LFSNFT
+85 LFTNFT
-91 MPVLMLCDD
+91 MPVLLLKGN

-109 RTEVLKGDDI
+109 RTDVLKGKDV
-119 LGDLPE
+119 LGDLPDE
-125 DIFPEA
+125 IFHETV
-131 ARSSLTLSDRAD
+131 RSAISVSDRAD
-143 ISFLGRSYTVYR
+143 VSFGGRKYTVYKTC
-155 SEYETAGERY
+155 YEAGGEKF
-165 DAFYFAD
+165 DTLYFVD
-172 ITDLKKIAD
+172 VTDLKRIAD
-181 EFDSSRP
+181 EFDASRP

-193 SIDSFDELTGN
+193 SIDSFDELTVN

-222 SFASKIDG
+222 AFASKTDG

-242 MLNERGFSV
+242 VLNERGFALM
-251 IKAEKFS
+251 KAEKFD
-258 VLDNVRNLKVH
+258 VLDKVRNLKVH

-285 TLKDCEISARQA
+285 NLKDCELSARQA

-307 QAAVKKL
+307 QAAVKRL

-328 ERRTKVKTRVIAAAL
+328 EKRTKVKTRVIAAAL
-343 KELIRGSDSVFIV
+343 KELIRGSDCVFIV

-366 GASLGLYKAVETMGI
+366 GASIGLWKAVHTIGPK
-381 NGYIVLTREQHLA
+381 GYIVLNREQHLA
-394 KQMIAGIDTKY
+394 KQLIDRVDKKY
-405 DKGVIISGDRAMEL
+405 DKGVIISGEKAMSL

-523 SAYLRARDA
+523 SAYLRGRDA
-532 DPVQVKKL
+532 DPVEVKKL

-552 KIVASAKRFGRCAVS
+552 KIVASAKRFGRCAIS
-567 VDDAESGSRVAA
+567 VDTADGGSRVAA

-601 SDTINISARSLG
+601 PDTVNISARSLG
-613 ALNVQIIME
+613 AVNVQVIME

-635 QLRDCDVQ
+635 QLRDCDTD
-643 TAEKMLFDAIL
+643 TAEKMLLEAIS
-654 KHENKE
+654 KHEK
-660 KRSNYEGST
+660 
-669 N
+669 

>member
-1 MRKKTHSDRST
+1 MRKNTHSDRST
-12 ATFNTVLIIF
+12 ATFNTVITIF
-22 FLVLFAQTVAI
+22 FAVLLAQTAAVYI
-33 YVFSGKNI
+33 LSGNI
-41 CLFISLG
+41 VCLFVSAGVML
-48 AILICAGVVFFCKNR
+48 LCAGIVYFCKNR
-63 LSSYFYKFYM
+63 LSSYFFSFYS
-73 GTVEKLKTPNSD
+73 GTVEKLKTPDSD
-85 LFSNFT
+85 LFTNFT
-91 MPVLMLCDD
+91 MPVLLLKGN

-109 RTEVLKGDDI
+109 RTDVLKGKDV
-119 LGDLPE
+119 LGDLPDE
-125 DIFPEA
+125 IFPETV
-131 ARSSLTLSDRAD
+131 RSAISVSDRAD
-143 ISFLGRSYTVYR
+143 VSFGGRKYTVYKTC
-155 SEYETAGERY
+155 YEAGGEKF
-165 DAFYFAD
+165 DTLYFVD
-172 ITDLKKIAD
+172 VTDLKRIAD
-181 EFDSSRP
+181 EFDASRP

-193 SIDSFDELTGN
+193 SIDSFDELTVN

-222 SFASKIDG
+222 AFASKTDG

-242 MLNERGFSV
+242 VLNERGFALM
-251 IKAEKFS
+251 KAEKFD
-258 VLDNVRNLKVH
+258 VLDKVRNLKVH

-285 TLKDCEISARQA
+285 NLKDCELSARQA

-307 QAAVKKL
+307 QTAVKRL

-328 ERRTKVKTRVIAAAL
+328 EKRTKVKTRVIAAAL
-343 KELIRGSDSVFIV
+343 KELIRGSDCVFIV

-366 GASLGLYKAVETMGI
+366 GASIGLWKAVHTIGPK
-381 NGYIVLTREQHLA
+381 GYIVLNREQHLA
-394 KQMIAGIDTKY
+394 KQLIDRVDKKY
-405 DKGVIISGDRAMEL
+405 DKGVIISGEKAMSL
-419 ITKKSLVIVVDT
+419 ITSLVIVVDT

-523 SAYLRARDA
+523 SAYLRGRDA
-532 DPVQVKKL
+532 DPVEVKKL

-552 KIVASAKRFGRCAVS
+552 KIVASAKRFGRCAIS
-567 VDDAESGSRVAA
+567 VDTADGGSRVAA

-601 SDTINISARSLG
+601 PDTVNISARSLG
-613 ALNVQIIME
+613 AVNVQVIME

-635 QLRDCDVQ
+635 QLRDCDTD
-643 TAEKMLFDAIL
+643 TAEKMLLEAIS
-654 KHENKE
+654 KHEK
-660 KRSNYEGST
+660 
-669 N
+669 

>member
-1 MRKKTHSDRST
+1 MRKNTHSDRST
-12 ATFNTVLIIF
+12 ATFNTVITIF
-22 FLVLFAQTVAI
+22 FAVLLAQTAAVYI
-33 YVFSGKNI
+33 LSGNI
-41 CLFISLG
+41 VCLFVSAGVML
-48 AILICAGVVFFCKNR
+48 LCAGIVYFCKNR
-63 LSSYFYKFYM
+63 LSSYFFSFYS
-73 GTVEKLKTPNSD
+73 GTVEKLKTPDSD
-85 LFSNFT
+85 LFTNFT
-91 MPVLMLCDD
+91 MPVLLLKGN

-109 RTEVLKGDDI
+109 RTDVLKGKDV
-119 LGDLPE
+119 LGDLPDE
-125 DIFPEA
+125 IFPETVRA
-131 ARSSLTLSDRAD
+131 AISVSDRAD
-143 ISFLGRSYTVYR
+143 VSFGGRKYTVYKTC
-155 SEYETAGERY
+155 YEAGGEKF
-165 DAFYFAD
+165 DTLYFVD
-172 ITDLKKIAD
+172 VTDLKRIAD
-181 EFDSSRP
+181 EFDASRP

-193 SIDSFDELTGN
+193 SIDSFDELTVN

-222 SFASKIDG
+222 AFASKTDG

-242 MLNERGFSV
+242 VLNERGFALM
-251 IKAEKFS
+251 KAEKFD
-258 VLDNVRNLKVH
+258 VLDKVRNLKVH

-285 TLKDCEISARQA
+285 NLKDCELSARQA

-307 QAAVKKL
+307 QTAVKRL

-328 ERRTKVKTRVIAAAL
+328 EKRTKVKTRVIAAAL
-343 KELIRGSDSVFIV
+343 KELIRGSDCVFIV

-366 GASLGLYKAVETMGI
+366 GASIGLWKAVHTIGPK
-381 NGYIVLTREQHLA
+381 GYIVLNREQHLA
-394 KQMIAGIDTKY
+394 KQLIDRVDKKY
-405 DKGVIISGDRAMEL
+405 DKGVIISGEKAMSL

-523 SAYLRARDA
+523 SAYLRGRDA
-532 DPVQVKKL
+532 DPVEVKKL

-552 KIVASAKRFGRCAVS
+552 KIVASAKRFGRCAIS
-567 VDDAESGSRVAA
+567 VDTADGGSRVAA

-601 SDTINISARSLG
+601 PDTVNISARSLG
-613 ALNVQIIME
+613 AVNVQVIME

-635 QLRDCDVQ
+635 QLRDCDTD
-643 TAEKMLFDAIL
+643 TAEKMLLEAIS
-654 KHENKE
+654 KHEK
-660 KRSNYEGST
+660 
-669 N
+669 

>member
-1 MRKKTHSDRST
+1 MRKNTYSDRST
-12 ATFNTVLIIF
+12 ATFNTVITIF
-22 FLVLFAQTVAI
+22 FAVLLAQTAAVYI
-33 YVFSGKNI
+33 LSGNI
-41 CLFISLG
+41 VCLFVSAGVML
-48 AILICAGVVFFCKNR
+48 LCAGIVYFCKNR
-63 LSSYFYKFYM
+63 LSSYFFSFYS
-73 GTVEKLKTPNSD
+73 GTVEKLKTPDSD
-85 LFSNFT
+85 LFTNFT
-91 MPVLMLCDD
+91 MPVLLLKGN

-109 RTEVLKGDDI
+109 RTDVLKGKDV
-119 LGDLPE
+119 LGDLPDE
-125 DIFPEA
+125 IFPETV
-131 ARSSLTLSDRAD
+131 RSAISVSDRAD
-143 ISFLGRSYTVYR
+143 VSFGGRKYTVYKTC
-155 SEYETAGERY
+155 YEAGGEKF
-165 DAFYFAD
+165 DTLYFVD
-172 ITDLKKIAD
+172 VTDLKRIAD
-181 EFDSSRP
+181 EFDASRP

-193 SIDSFDELTGN
+193 SIDSFDELTVN

-222 SFASKIDG
+222 AFASKTDG

-242 MLNERGFSV
+242 VLNERGFALM
-251 IKAEKFS
+251 KAEKFD
-258 VLDNVRNLKVH
+258 VLDKVRNLKVH

-285 TLKDCEISARQA
+285 NLKDCELSARQA

-307 QAAVKKL
+307 QTAVKRL

-328 ERRTKVKTRVIAAAL
+328 EKRTKVKTRVIAAAL
-343 KELIRGSDSVFIV
+343 KELIRGSDCVFIV

-366 GASLGLYKAVETMGI
+366 GASIGLWKAVHTIGPK
-381 NGYIVLTREQHLA
+381 GYIVLNREQHLA
-394 KQMIAGIDTKY
+394 KQLIDRVDKKY
-405 DKGVIISGDRAMEL
+405 DKGVIISGEKAMSL

-523 SAYLRARDA
+523 SAYLRGRDA
-532 DPVQVKKL
+532 DPVEVKKL

-552 KIVASAKRFGRCAVS
+552 KIVASAKRFGRCAIS
-567 VDDAESGSRVAA
+567 VDTADGGSRVAA

-601 SDTINISARSLG
+601 PDTVNISARSLG
-613 ALNVQIIME
+613 AVNVQVIME

-635 QLRDCDVQ
+635 QLRDCDTD
-643 TAEKMLFDAIL
+643 TAEKMLLEAIS
-654 KHENKE
+654 KHEK
-660 KRSNYEGST
+660 
-669 N
+669 

>member
-1 MRKKTHSDRST
+1 MRKNTHSDRST
-12 ATFNTVLIIF
+12 ATFNTVITIF
-22 FLVLFAQTVAI
+22 FAVLLAQTAAVYI
-33 YVFSGKNI
+33 LSGNI
-41 CLFISLG
+41 VCLFVSAGVML
-48 AILICAGVVFFCKNR
+48 LCAGIVYFCKNR
-63 LSSYFYKFYM
+63 LSSYFFSFYS
-73 GTVEKLKTPNSD
+73 GTVEKLKTPDSD
-85 LFSNFT
+85 LFTNFT
-91 MPVLMLCDD
+91 MPVLLLKGN

-109 RTEVLKGDDI
+109 RTDVLKGKDV
-119 LGDLPE
+119 LGDLPDE
-125 DIFPEA
+125 IFPETV
-131 ARSSLTLSDRAD
+131 RSAISVSDRAD
-143 ISFLGRSYTVYR
+143 VSFGGRKYTVYKTC
-155 SEYETAGERY
+155 YEAGGEKF
-165 DAFYFAD
+165 DTLYFVD
-172 ITDLKKIAD
+172 VTDLKRIAD
-181 EFDSSRP
+181 EFDASRP

-193 SIDSFDELTGN
+193 SIDSFDELTVN

-222 SFASKIDG
+222 AFASKTDG

-242 MLNERGFSV
+242 VLNERGFALM
-251 IKAEKFS
+251 KAEKFD
-258 VLDNVRNLKVH
+258 VLDKVRNLKVH

-285 TLKDCEISARQA
+285 NLKDCELSARQA

-307 QAAVKKL
+307 QTAVKRL

-328 ERRTKVKTRVIAAAL
+328 EKRTKVKTRVIAAAL
-343 KELIRGSDSVFIV
+343 KELIRGSDCVFIV

-366 GASLGLYKAVETMGI
+366 GASIGLWKAVHTIGPK
-381 NGYIVLTREQHLA
+381 GYIVLNREQHLA
-394 KQMIAGIDTKY
+394 KQLIDRVDKKY
-405 DKGVIISGDRAMEL
+405 DKGVIISGEKAMSL

-523 SAYLRARDA
+523 SAYLRGRDA
-532 DPVQVKKL
+532 DPVEVKKL

-552 KIVASAKRFGRCAVS
+552 KIVASAKRFGRCAIS
-567 VDDAESGSRVAA
+567 VDTADGGSRVAA

-601 SDTINISARSLG
+601 PDTVNISARSLG
-613 ALNVQIIME
+613 AVNVQVIME

-635 QLRDCDVQ
+635 QLRECDTD
-643 TAEKMLFDAIL
+643 TAEKMLLEAIS
-654 KHENKE
+654 KHEK
-660 KRSNYEGST
+660 
-669 N
+669 

>member
-1 MRKKTHSDRST
+1 MRKNTHSDRST
-12 ATFNTVLIIF
+12 ATFNTVITIF
-22 FLVLFAQTVAI
+22 FAVLLAQTAAVYI
-33 YVFSGKNI
+33 LSGNI
-41 CLFISLG
+41 VCLFVSAGVML
-48 AILICAGVVFFCKNR
+48 LCAGIVYFCKNR
-63 LSSYFYKFYM
+63 LSSYFFSFYS
-73 GTVEKLKTPNSD
+73 GTVEKLKTPDSD
-85 LFSNFT
+85 LFTNFT
-91 MPVLMLCDD
+91 MPVLLLKGN

-109 RTEVLKGDDI
+109 RTDVLKGKDV
-119 LGDLPE
+119 LGDLPDE
-125 DIFPEA
+125 IFPETV
-131 ARSSLTLSDRAD
+131 RSAISVSDRAD
-143 ISFLGRSYTVYR
+143 VSFGGRKYTVYKTC
-155 SEYETAGERY
+155 YEAGGEKF
-165 DAFYFAD
+165 DTLYFVD
-172 ITDLKKIAD
+172 VTDLKRIAD
-181 EFDSSRP
+181 EFDASRP

-193 SIDSFDELTGN
+193 SIDSFDELTVN

-222 SFASKIDG
+222 AFASKTDG

-242 MLNERGFSV
+242 VLNERGFALM
-251 IKAEKFS
+251 KAEKFD
-258 VLDNVRNLKVH
+258 VLDKVRNLKVH

-285 TLKDCEISARQA
+285 NLKDCELSARQA

-307 QAAVKKL
+307 QAAVKRL

-328 ERRTKVKTRVIAAAL
+328 EKRTKVKTRVIAAAL
-343 KELIRGSDSVFIV
+343 KELIRGSDCVFIV

-366 GASLGLYKAVETMGI
+366 GASIGLWKAVHTIGPK
-381 NGYIVLTREQHLA
+381 GYIVLNREQHLA
-394 KQMIAGIDTKY
+394 KQLIDRVDKKY
-405 DKGVIISGDRAMEL
+405 DKGVIISGEKAMSL

-523 SAYLRARDA
+523 SAYLRGRDA
-532 DPVQVKKL
+532 DPVEVKKL

-552 KIVASAKRFGRCAVS
+552 KIVASAKRFGRCAIS
-567 VDDAESGSRVAA
+567 VDIADGGSRVAA

-601 SDTINISARSLG
+601 PDTVNISARSLG
-613 ALNVQIIME
+613 AVNVQVIME

-635 QLRDCDVQ
+635 QLRDCDTD
-643 TAEKMLFDAIL
+643 TAEKMLLEAIS
-654 KHENKE
+654 KHEK
-660 KRSNYEGST
+660 
-669 N
+669 

>member
-1 MRKKTHSDRST
+1 MRKNTHSDRST
-12 ATFNTVLIIF
+12 ATFNTVITIF
-22 FLVLFAQTVAI
+22 FAVLLAQTAAVYI
-33 YVFSGKNI
+33 LSGNI
-41 CLFISLG
+41 VCLFVSAGVML
-48 AILICAGVVFFCKNR
+48 LCAGIVYFCKNR
-63 LSSYFYKFYM
+63 LSSYFFSFYS
-73 GTVEKLKTPNSD
+73 GTVEKLKTPDSD
-85 LFSNFT
+85 LFTNFT
-91 MPVLMLCDD
+91 MPVLLLKGN

-109 RTEVLKGDDI
+109 RTDVLKGKDV
-119 LGDLPE
+119 LGDLPDE
-125 DIFPEA
+125 IFPETV
-131 ARSSLTLSDRAD
+131 RSAISVSDRAD
-143 ISFLGRSYTVYR
+143 VSFGGRKYTVYKTC
-155 SEYETAGERY
+155 YEAGGEKF
-165 DAFYFAD
+165 DTLYFVD
-172 ITDLKKIAD
+172 VTDLKRIAD
-181 EFDSSRP
+181 EFDASRP

-193 SIDSFDELTGN
+193 SIDSFDELTVN

-222 SFASKIDG
+222 AFASKTDG

-242 MLNERGFSV
+242 VLNERGFALM
-251 IKAEKFS
+251 KAEKFD
-258 VLDNVRNLKVH
+258 VLDKVRNLKVH

-285 TLKDCEISARQA
+285 NLKDCELSARQA

-307 QAAVKKL
+307 QTAVKRL

-328 ERRTKVKTRVIAAAL
+328 EKRTKVKTRVIAAAL
-343 KELIRGSDSVFIV
+343 KELIRGSDCVFIV

-366 GASLGLYKAVETMGI
+366 GASIGLWKAVHTIGPK
-381 NGYIVLTREQHLA
+381 GYIVLNREQHLA
-394 KQMIAGIDTKY
+394 KQLIDRVDKKY
-405 DKGVIISGDRAMEL
+405 DKGVIISGEKAMSL

-523 SAYLRARDA
+523 SAYLRGRDA
-532 DPVQVKKL
+532 DPVEVKKL

-552 KIVASAKRFGRCAVS
+552 KIVATAKRFGRCAIS
-567 VDDAESGSRVAA
+567 VDTADGGSRVAA

-601 SDTINISARSLG
+601 PDTVNISARSLG
-613 ALNVQIIME
+613 AVNVQVIME

-635 QLRDCDVQ
+635 QLRDCDTD
-643 TAEKMLFDAIL
+643 TAEKMLLEAIS
-654 KHENKE
+654 KHEK
-660 KRSNYEGST
+660 
-669 N
+669 

>member
-1 MRKKTHSDRST
+1 MRKNTHSDRSI
-12 ATFNTVLIIF
+12 ATFNTVITIF
-22 FLVLFAQTVAI
+22 FAVLLAQTAAVYI
-33 YVFSGKNI
+33 LSGNI
-41 CLFISLG
+41 VCLFVSAGVML
-48 AILICAGVVFFCKNR
+48 LCAGIVYFCKNR
-63 LSSYFYKFYM
+63 LSSYFFSFYS
-73 GTVEKLKTPNSD
+73 GTVEKLKTPDSD
-85 LFSNFT
+85 LFTNFT
-91 MPVLMLCDD
+91 MPVLLLKGN

-109 RTEVLKGDDI
+109 RTDVLKGKDV
-119 LGDLPE
+119 LGDLPDE
-125 DIFPEA
+125 IFPETV
-131 ARSSLTLSDRAD
+131 RSAISVSDRAD
-143 ISFLGRSYTVYR
+143 VSFGGRKYTVYKTC
-155 SEYETAGERY
+155 YEAGGEKF
-165 DAFYFAD
+165 DTLYFVD
-172 ITDLKKIAD
+172 VTDLKRIAD
-181 EFDSSRP
+181 EFDASRP

-193 SIDSFDELTGN
+193 SIDSFDELTVN

-222 SFASKIDG
+222 AFASKTDG

-242 MLNERGFSV
+242 VLNERGFALM
-251 IKAEKFS
+251 KAEKFD
-258 VLDNVRNLKVH
+258 VLDKVRNLKVH

-285 TLKDCEISARQA
+285 NLKDCELSARQA

-307 QAAVKKL
+307 QTAVKRL

-328 ERRTKVKTRVIAAAL
+328 EKRTKVKTRVIAAAL
-343 KELIRGSDSVFIV
+343 KELIRGSDCVFIV

-366 GASLGLYKAVETMGI
+366 GASIGLWKAVHTIGPK
-381 NGYIVLTREQHLA
+381 GYIVLNREQHLA
-394 KQMIAGIDTKY
+394 KQLIDRVDKKY
-405 DKGVIISGDRAMEL
+405 DKGVIISGEKAMSL

-523 SAYLRARDA
+523 SAYLRGRDA
-532 DPVQVKKL
+532 DPVEVKKL

-552 KIVASAKRFGRCAVS
+552 KIVASAKRFGRCAIS
-567 VDDAESGSRVAA
+567 VDTADGGSRVAA

-601 SDTINISARSLG
+601 PDTVNISARSLG
-613 ALNVQIIME
+613 AVNVQVIME

-635 QLRDCDVQ
+635 QLRDCDTD
-643 TAEKMLFDAIL
+643 TAEKMLLEAIS
-654 KHENKE
+654 KHEK
-660 KRSNYEGST
+660 
-669 N
+669 

>member
-1 MRKKTHSDRST
+1 MRKNTHSDRST
-12 ATFNTVLIIF
+12 ATFNTVITIF
-22 FLVLFAQTVAI
+22 FAVLLAQTAAVYI
-33 YVFSGKNI
+33 LSGNI
-41 CLFISLG
+41 VCLFV
-48 AILICAGVVFFCKNR
+48 CAGVMLLCAGIVYFCKNR
-63 LSSYFYKFYM
+63 LSSYFFSFYS
-73 GTVEKLKTPNSD
+73 GTVEKLKTPDSD
-85 LFSNFT
+85 LFTNFT
-91 MPVLMLCDD
+91 MPVLLLKGN

-109 RTEVLKGDDI
+109 RTDVLKGKDV
-119 LGDLPE
+119 LGDLPDE
-125 DIFPEA
+125 IFPETV
-131 ARSSLTLSDRAD
+131 RSAISVSDRAD
-143 ISFLGRSYTVYR
+143 VSFGGRKYTVYKTC
-155 SEYETAGERY
+155 YEAGGEKF
-165 DAFYFAD
+165 DTLYFVD
-172 ITDLKKIAD
+172 VTDLKRIAD
-181 EFDSSRP
+181 EFDASRP

-193 SIDSFDELTGN
+193 SIDSFDELTVN

-222 SFASKIDG
+222 AFASKTDG

-242 MLNERGFSV
+242 VLNERGFALM
-251 IKAEKFS
+251 KAEKFD
-258 VLDNVRNLKVH
+258 VLDKVRNLKVH

-285 TLKDCEISARQA
+285 NLKDCELSARQA

-307 QAAVKKL
+307 QAAVKRL

-328 ERRTKVKTRVIAAAL
+328 EKRTKVKTRVIAAAL
-343 KELIRGSDSVFIV
+343 KELIRGSDCVFIV

-366 GASLGLYKAVETMGI
+366 GASIGLWKAVHTIGPK
-381 NGYIVLTREQHLA
+381 GYIVLNREQHLA
-394 KQMIAGIDTKY
+394 KQLIDRVDKKY
-405 DKGVIISGDRAMEL
+405 DKGVIISGEKAMSL

-523 SAYLRARDA
+523 SAYLRGRDA
-532 DPVQVKKL
+532 DPVEVKKL

-552 KIVASAKRFGRCAVS
+552 KIVASAKRFGRCAIS
-567 VDDAESGSRVAA
+567 VDTADGGSRVAA

-601 SDTINISARSLG
+601 PDTVNISARSLG
-613 ALNVQIIME
+613 AVNVQVIME

-635 QLRDCDVQ
+635 QLRDCDTD
-643 TAEKMLFDAIL
+643 TAEKMLLEAIS
-654 KHENKE
+654 KHEK
-660 KRSNYEGST
+660 
-669 N
+669 

>member
-1 MRKKTHSDRST
+1 MRKNTHSDRST
-12 ATFNTVLIIF
+12 ATFNTVITIF
-22 FLVLFAQTVAI
+22 FAVLLAQTAAVYI
-33 YVFSGKNI
+33 LSGNI
-41 CLFISLG
+41 VCLFVSAGVML
-48 AILICAGVVFFCKNR
+48 LCAGIVYFCKNR
-63 LSSYFYKFYM
+63 LSSYFFSFYS
-73 GTVEKLKTPNSD
+73 GTVEKLKTPDSD
-85 LFSNFT
+85 LFTNFT
-91 MPVLMLCDD
+91 MPVLLLKGN

-109 RTEVLKGDDI
+109 RTDVLKGKDV
-119 LGDLPE
+119 LGDLPDE
-125 DIFPEA
+125 IFPETV
-131 ARSSLTLSDRAD
+131 RSAISVSDRAD
-143 ISFLGRSYTVYR
+143 VSFGGRKYTVYKTC
-155 SEYETAGERY
+155 YEAGGEKF
-165 DAFYFAD
+165 DTLYFVD
-172 ITDLKKIAD
+172 VTDLKRIAD
-181 EFDSSRP
+181 EFDASRP

-193 SIDSFDELTGN
+193 SIDSFDELTVN

-222 SFASKIDG
+222 AFASKTDG

-242 MLNERGFSV
+242 VLNERGFALM
-251 IKAEKFS
+251 KAEKFD
-258 VLDNVRNLKVH
+258 VLDKVRNLKVH

-285 TLKDCEISARQA
+285 NLKDCELSARQA

-307 QAAVKKL
+307 QTAVKRL

-328 ERRTKVKTRVIAAAL
+328 EKRTKVKTRVIAAAL
-343 KELIRGSDSVFIV
+343 KELIRGSDCVFIV

-366 GASLGLYKAVETMGI
+366 GASIGLWKAVHTIGPK
-381 NGYIVLTREQHLA
+381 GYIVLNREQHLA
-394 KQMIAGIDTKY
+394 KQLIDRVDKKY
-405 DKGVIISGDRAMEL
+405 DKGVIISGEKAMSL

-523 SAYLRARDA
+523 SAYLRGRDA
-532 DPVQVKKL
+532 DPVEVKKL

-546 VYKERS
+546 VYKECS
-552 KIVASAKRFGRCAVS
+552 KIVASAKRFGRCAIS
-567 VDDAESGSRVAA
+567 VDTADGGSRVAA

-601 SDTINISARSLG
+601 PDTVNISARSLG
-613 ALNVQIIME
+613 AVNVQVIME

-635 QLRDCDVQ
+635 QLRDCDTD
-643 TAEKMLFDAIL
+643 TAEKMLLEAIS
-654 KHENKE
+654 KHEK
-660 KRSNYEGST
+660 
-669 N
+669 

>member
-1 MRKKTHSDRST
+1 MRKNTHSDRST
-12 ATFNTVLIIF
+12 ATFNTVITIF
-22 FLVLFAQTVAI
+22 FAVLLAQTAAVYI
-33 YVFSGKNI
+33 LSGNI
-41 CLFISLG
+41 VCLFVSAGVML
-48 AILICAGVVFFCKNR
+48 LCAGIVYFCKNR
-63 LSSYFYKFYM
+63 LSSYFFSFYS
-73 GTVEKLKTPNSD
+73 GTVEKLKTPDSD
-85 LFSNFT
+85 FFTNFT
-91 MPVLMLCDD
+91 MPVLLLKGN

-109 RTEVLKGDDI
+109 RTDVLKGKDV
-119 LGDLPE
+119 LGDLPDE
-125 DIFPEA
+125 IFPETV
-131 ARSSLTLSDRAD
+131 RSAISVSDRAD
-143 ISFLGRSYTVYR
+143 VSFGGRKYTVYKTC
-155 SEYETAGERY
+155 YEAGGEKF
-165 DAFYFAD
+165 DTLYFVD
-172 ITDLKKIAD
+172 VTDLKRIAD
-181 EFDSSRP
+181 EFDASRP

-193 SIDSFDELTGN
+193 SIDSFDELTVN

-222 SFASKIDG
+222 AFASKTDG

-242 MLNERGFSV
+242 VLNERGFALM
-251 IKAEKFS
+251 KAEKFD
-258 VLDNVRNLKVH
+258 VLDKVRNLKVH

-285 TLKDCEISARQA
+285 NLKDCELSARQA

-307 QAAVKKL
+307 QTAVKRL

-328 ERRTKVKTRVIAAAL
+328 EKRTKVKTRVIAAAL
-343 KELIRGSDSVFIV
+343 KELIRGSDCVFIV

-366 GASLGLYKAVETMGI
+366 GASIGLWKAVHTIGPK
-381 NGYIVLTREQHLA
+381 GYIVLNREQHLA
-394 KQMIAGIDTKY
+394 KQLIDRVDKKY
-405 DKGVIISGDRAMEL
+405 DKGVIISGEKAMSL

-523 SAYLRARDA
+523 SAYLRGRDA
-532 DPVQVKKL
+532 DPVEVKKL

-552 KIVASAKRFGRCAVS
+552 KIVASAKRFGRCAIS
-567 VDDAESGSRVAA
+567 VDTADGGSRVAA

-601 SDTINISARSLG
+601 PDTVNISARSLG
-613 ALNVQIIME
+613 AVNVQVIME

-635 QLRDCDVQ
+635 QLRDCDTD
-643 TAEKMLFDAIL
+643 TAEKMLLEAIS
-654 KHENKE
+654 KHEK
-660 KRSNYEGST
+660 
-669 N
+669 

>member
-1 MRKKTHSDRST
+1 MRKNTHSDRST
-12 ATFNTVLIIF
+12 ATFNTVITIF
-22 FLVLFAQTVAI
+22 FAVLLAQTAAVYI
-33 YVFSGKNI
+33 LSGNI
-41 CLFISLG
+41 VCLFVSAGVML
-48 AILICAGVVFFCKNR
+48 LCAGIVYFCKNR
-63 LSSYFYKFYM
+63 LSSYFFSFYS
-73 GTVEKLKTPNSD
+73 GTVEKLKTPDSD
-85 LFSNFT
+85 LFTNFT
-91 MPVLMLCDD
+91 MPVLLLKGN

-109 RTEVLKGDDI
+109 RTDVLKGKDV
-119 LGDLPE
+119 LGDLPDE
-125 DIFPEA
+125 IFPETV
-131 ARSSLTLSDRAD
+131 RSAISVSDRAD
-143 ISFLGRSYTVYR
+143 VSFGGRKYTVYKTC
-155 SEYETAGERY
+155 YEAGGEKF
-165 DAFYFAD
+165 DTLYFVD
-172 ITDLKKIAD
+172 VTDLKRIAD
-181 EFDSSRP
+181 EFDASRP

-193 SIDSFDELTGN
+193 SIDSFDELTVN

-222 SFASKIDG
+222 AFASKTDG

-242 MLNERGFSV
+242 VLNERGFALM
-251 IKAEKFS
+251 KAEKFD
-258 VLDNVRNLKVH
+258 VLDKVRNLKVH

-285 TLKDCEISARQA
+285 NLKDCELSARQA

-307 QAAVKKL
+307 QTAVKRL

-328 ERRTKVKTRVIAAAL
+328 EKRTKVKTRVIAAAL
-343 KELIRGSDSVFIV
+343 KELIRGSDCVFIV

-366 GASLGLYKAVETMGI
+366 GASIGLWKAVHTIGPK
-381 NGYIVLTREQHLA
+381 GYIVLNREQHLA
-394 KQMIAGIDTKY
+394 KQLIDRVDKKY
-405 DKGVIISGDRAMEL
+405 DKGVIISGEKAMSL

-523 SAYLRARDA
+523 SAYLRGRDA
-532 DPVQVKKL
+532 DPVEVKKL

-552 KIVASAKRFGRCAVS
+552 KIVASAKQFGRCAIS
-567 VDDAESGSRVAA
+567 VDTADGGSRVAA

-601 SDTINISARSLG
+601 PDTVNISARSLG
-613 ALNVQIIME
+613 AVNVQVIME

-635 QLRDCDVQ
+635 QLRDCDTD
-643 TAEKMLFDAIL
+643 TAEKMLLEAIS
-654 KHENKE
+654 KHEK
-660 KRSNYEGST
+660 
-669 N
+669 

>member
-1 MRKKTHSDRST
+1 MRKNTHSDRST
-12 ATFNTVLIIF
+12 ATFNTVITIF
-22 FLVLFAQTVAI
+22 FAVLLAQTAAVYI
-33 YVFSGKNI
+33 LSGNI
-41 CLFISLG
+41 VCLFVSAGVML
-48 AILICAGVVFFCKNR
+48 LCAGIVYFCKNR
-63 LSSYFYKFYM
+63 LSSYFFSFYS
-73 GTVEKLKTPNSD
+73 GTVEKLKTPDSD
-85 LFSNFT
+85 LFTNFT
-91 MPVLMLCDD
+91 MPVLLLKGN

-109 RTEVLKGDDI
+109 RTDVLKGKDV
-119 LGDLPE
+119 LGDLPDE
-125 DIFPEA
+125 IFPETV
-131 ARSSLTLSDRAD
+131 RSAISVSDRAD
-143 ISFLGRSYTVYR
+143 VSFGGRKYTVYKTC
-155 SEYETAGERY
+155 YEAGGEKF
-165 DAFYFAD
+165 DTLYFVD
-172 ITDLKKIAD
+172 VTDLKRIAD
-181 EFDSSRP
+181 EFDASRP

-193 SIDSFDELTGN
+193 SIDSFDELTVN

-222 SFASKIDG
+222 AFASKTDG

-242 MLNERGFSV
+242 VLNERGFALM
-251 IKAEKFS
+251 KAEKFD
-258 VLDNVRNLKVH
+258 VLDKVRNLKVH

-285 TLKDCEISARQA
+285 NLKDCELSARQA

-307 QAAVKKL
+307 QTAVKRL

-328 ERRTKVKTRVIAAAL
+328 EKRTKVKTRVIAAAL
-343 KELIRGSDSVFIV
+343 KELTRGSDCVFIV

-366 GASLGLYKAVETMGI
+366 GASIGLWKAVHTIGPK
-381 NGYIVLTREQHLA
+381 GYIVLNREQHLA
-394 KQMIAGIDTKY
+394 KQLIDRVDKKY
-405 DKGVIISGDRAMEL
+405 DKGVIISGEKAMSL

-523 SAYLRARDA
+523 SAYLRGRDA
-532 DPVQVKKL
+532 DPVEVKKL

-552 KIVASAKRFGRCAVS
+552 KIVASAKRFGRCAIS
-567 VDDAESGSRVAA
+567 VDTADGGSRVAA

-601 SDTINISARSLG
+601 PDTVNISARSLG
-613 ALNVQIIME
+613 AVNVQVIME

-635 QLRDCDVQ
+635 QLRDCDTD
-643 TAEKMLFDAIL
+643 TAEKMLLEAIS
-654 KHENKE
+654 KHEK
-660 KRSNYEGST
+660 
-669 N
+669 